1 MANIELEAFIII
13 MAVLLWL
20 IALLIIAINYTTFKN
35 ALETVCFY
43 YDKKSQS
50 SICFIDQMLATYH
63 YVRATA
69 LNTEFGSRFGLIWS
83 S

>member
-1 MANIELEAFIII
+1 MSNVELEAFIII